1 MIHPLTE
8 NRRGFWV
15 WLAAWIF
22 LAVCRFSLFYYA
34 LDGDILV
41 LLADSLI
48 SIAVF
53 SFFALILWFPMEA
66 LNKNRSG
73 YFSHIINIVVLG
85 AVTIGLWIVV
95 IRLILPLIYTDFQY
109 LWEATLAYRIGE
121 GILLFSL
128 VVLAYYLIITLY
140 SLSEKKAREAE
151 LETLVRDTE
160 LKMLRSQINPHFL
173 FNSLTSVGSLTVTNP
188 EKSREMIIKLSD
200 FMRYALS
207 RKNDQLVPLSAE
219 LESARLYM
227 DIEKVR
233 FGDKMVTEEDID
245 NRALGVKLPVMLLQ
259 PLYEN
264 AVKHGVY
271 ESTGKVGIKTK
282 VSYNTYQVEITISN
296 NYDIDA
302 MPVKGTGTG
311 LLSTA
316 RRLELQ
322 YGKRASLTTS
332 KKEGLFEAKIIV
344 PSTD

>member
-1 MIHPLTE
+1 
-8 NRRGFWV
+8 
-15 WLAAWIF
+15 
-22 LAVCRFSLFYYA
+22 
-34 LDGDILV
+34 
-41 LLADSLI
+41 
-48 SIAVF
+48 
-53 SFFALILWFPMEA
+53 MEA
-66 LNKNRSG
+66 LNKNKSS
-73 YFSHIINIVVLG
+73 YFSHIINLIVLG
-85 AVTIGLWIVV
+85 AVTIGLWIVA
-95 IRLILPLIYTDFQY
+95 IRLILPLTYTDFQY

-128 VVLAYYLIITLY
+128 VVLAYYLMITLY
-140 SLSEKKAREAE
+140 SLSEKKTREAE

-173 FNSLTSVGSLTVTNP
+173 FNSLNSVSSLTVTDP

-207 RKNDQLVPLSAE
+207 RKNDLPVPLSAE
-219 LESARLYM
+219 LESARLYI

-233 FGDKMVTEEDID
+233 FGDRMVTEEEID
-245 NRALGVKLPVMLLQ
+245 NKALGVKLPVMLLQ

-271 ESTGKVGIKTK
+271 ESTGKISIKTR
-282 VSYNTYQVEITISN
+282 VVLENDQVEIVISN

-311 LLSTA
+311 LLNTA

-332 KKEGLFEAKIIV
+332 KKGGLFEARIIV
-344 PSTD
+344 PSSD